1 MTKTVLITGA
11 AGGIGTALA
20 KRMAAKG
27 YNISLVDI
35 DEKALDAVKASLGAP
50 EGTVLTTGAD
60 VSKEDDVARY
70 VAATIEKFGSIDYFA
85 NNAGIEGKS
94 VSIEDMDVSEFDR
107 VYSINVKGVFLGLR
121 AVIPQM
127 RKQGSGAIVNTAS
140 LAALFGLPNMAA
152 YIMSKHA
159 VAGLTKVAAVE
170 TAAAGIRVNAILP
183 GVINTGMMRR
193 IENDTPDAVATR
205 AAFEAASPMKRYG
218 EPDEAAAVM
227 AFLLSDEASYVTS
240 SLYTVD
246 GGTMWM

>member
-1 MTKTVLITGA
+1 MAKTALITGA

-27 YNISLVDI
+27 YNVSLVDI
-35 DEKALDAVKASLGAP
+35 DANALEAVARSLGVSDDTILC
-50 EGTVLTTGAD
+50 TVAD
-60 VSKEDDVARY
+60 VSKEDDAARY
-70 VAATIEKFGSIDYFA
+70 VTATVAKFGSIDVFA
-85 NNAGIEGKS
+85 NNAGIEGRS
-94 VSIEDMDVSEFDR
+94 VSIEDMDVQEFDR

-127 RKQGSGAIVNTAS
+127 RKQGHGSIVNTAS

-193 IENDTPDAVATR
+193 IENDTGDAAGSR

-227 AFLLSDEASYVTS
+227 AFLLSDDASYVTS